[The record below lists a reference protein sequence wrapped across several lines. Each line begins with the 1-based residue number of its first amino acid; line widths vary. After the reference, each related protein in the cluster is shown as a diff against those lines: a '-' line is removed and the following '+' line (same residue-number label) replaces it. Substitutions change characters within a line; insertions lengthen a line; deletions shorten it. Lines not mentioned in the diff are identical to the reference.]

1 MLMDQELNRG
11 DIRNPPDMH
20 IRTGQSM
27 WPLLKYINFCTVSNA
42 VITYKYWK
50 IQKGQNTLLT

>member
-1 MLMDQELNRG
+1 MDQELNRG

-27 WPLLKYINFCTVSNA
+27 WLLLKYINFCMVSNT
-42 VITYKYWK
+42 VVTYKYWK